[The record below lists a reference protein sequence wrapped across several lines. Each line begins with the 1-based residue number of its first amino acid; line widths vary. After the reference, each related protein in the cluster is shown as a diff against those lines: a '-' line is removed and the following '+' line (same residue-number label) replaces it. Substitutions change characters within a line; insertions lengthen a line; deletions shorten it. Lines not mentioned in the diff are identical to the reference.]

1 MGSAKEMRAGTRAR
15 RNCSRERGRGQVPL
29 TVVEA
34 VVGVLLLTTVAF
46 TFALGLPGST
56 ADATQLDLYASD
68 AATILSTEG
77 PRHADQTRLAEIVA
91 SEDAF
96 DRERTE
102 LRRRVERLL
111 PPNLM
116 FRVET
121 RHGVVGH
128 RLPAGVQTGKATV
141 PTVNGDVTIRVWYA

>member
-1 MGSAKEMRAGTRAR
+1 MGSAIGTR
-15 RNCSRERGRGQVPL
+15 SGTWTGGDRGRGQVPL

-56 ADATQLDLYASD
+56 ADTTQLDLYASD

-91 SEDAF
+91 SEEAF
-96 DRERTE
+96 DRERAA
-102 LRRRVERLL
+102 LRRRVDRLL
-111 PPNLM
+111 PANLL